1 MKPRVSR
8 QQVSIGGRGR
18 PVFRGGAGTTLV
30 LIHGGWGGAA
40 LHYSRVFEALAETF
54 DVVAPELPGFLES
67 DARVPRSVDDDADW
81 IAALLDSLGVQK
93 AIVVG
98 NSFGASV
105 ALAFASRHR
114 ARCLGVVVVNGFA
127 MPETPAWLAFLGR
140 ARFGRALLRAFIERT
155 AFRPA
160 RILEA
165 FHDPRNVPPELSASI
180 AAGARAQVDRLVDT
194 FLLGGSPLELE
205 GMPTEILWGADDHL
219 RDSRVEVA
227 HRVARELGAPSPKT
241 LAGAGHCPQLEQPEA
256 FVREIRAFAAGL

>member
-1 MKPRVSR
+1 MPRVTR
-8 QQVSIGGRGR
+8 RMVSVDGSER
-18 PVFRGGAGTTLV
+18 PVLRGGAGTTLV

-67 DARVPRSVDDDADW
+67 DARVPRGVDGDAEW
-81 IAALLDSLGVQK
+81 VAALLDSLGVEK

-114 ARCLGVVVVNGFA
+114 SRCLGVVVVNGFA
-127 MPETPAWLAFLGR
+127 MPPTPAWLAFLAR
-140 ARFGRALLRAFIERT
+140 ARFARALLREFIVRT

-160 RILEA
+160 RIAEA
-165 FHDPRNVPPELSASI
+165 FHDPRNVPPELHATI

-194 FLLGGSPLELE
+194 FLLGGSPIDLA
-205 GMPTEILWGADDHL
+205 GVPTRILWGADDQL

-227 HRVARELGAPSPKT
+227 PRVARELGVSAPRT
-241 LAGAGHCPQLEQPEA
+241 IAGAGHCPQLEQPEA
-256 FVREIRAFAAGL
+256 FVREIRAFASGL